1 MNEAEVFSDFVEEG
15 ETVLWIGKPA
25 ASLALS
31 PSERAYLL
39 TMIFM
44 LALLGLLARRA
55 LDGASDLSGGL
66 VLSLALL
73 AAIGLAVVWLSGRPL
88 ARSLSRRRRM
98 VYCLTDRRA
107 LIVEETKR
115 KAWAWLRIDYD
126 TPVAYTQARG
136 RRGHISFGRRY
147 DFDTE
152 EWPLFRGFTFYN
164 IKDPANVVRLVE
176 DLQKSLAPPGAA
188 TGRAKA
194 LLAPAAMG
202 EAAVSPERAADER
215 GGSIFYNL

>member
-1 MNEAEVFSDFVEEG
+1 MNEAEVFSDFLEEG

-25 ASLALS
+25 ASFALS

-55 LDGASDLSGGL
+55 LGAAPDLGGL

-88 ARSLSRRRRM
+88 VRSLSRRRSM

-115 KAWAWLRIDYD
+115 KAWAWLRLDYD
-126 TPVAYTQARG
+126 TPVAYAQGRG

-164 IKDPANVVRLVE
+164 IRDPAMVLRLVE
-176 DLQKSLAPPGAA
+176 DLQKALAPPGAEI
-188 TGRAKA
+188 GRART
-194 LLAPAAMG
+194 LPASAMG
-202 EAAVSPERAADER
+202 EAAVSPQTSADER
-215 GGSIFYNL
+215 GGPILYNL